1 MTVQADVYRLRAA
14 EMHVKAQ
21 RNELFR
27 EDFENLMFLYLRLA
41 EEADRNESE
50 RQQQPNDKVS
60 RGG

>member
-1 MTVQADVYRLRAA
+1 MAVQGDTYRLRAA

-41 EEADRNESE
+41 EQADRNEP
-50 RQQQPNDKVS
+50 QPKQRVPSAWD
-60 RGG
+60 G

>member
-1 MTVQADVYRLRAA
+1 MAVQGDTYRLRAA

-50 RQQQPNDKVS
+50 RQQPNDKVS